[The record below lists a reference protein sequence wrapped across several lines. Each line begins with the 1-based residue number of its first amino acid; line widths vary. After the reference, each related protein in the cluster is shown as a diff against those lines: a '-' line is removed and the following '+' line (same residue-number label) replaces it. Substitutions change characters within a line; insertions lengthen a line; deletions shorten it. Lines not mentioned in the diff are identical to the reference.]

1 MTTPLLFDTFTL
13 AAVAAELRALVV
25 PARVQKIQQPS
36 PHELVLSLYGHTG
49 ARRLLVSADPQRFR
63 VHLTQ
68 VRRESPVTLPAFAA
82 VCRKYLAGAR
92 LDDVLLPRFDRVLHL
107 VFHAHDGERVTLA
120 AELMGRNANLVLV
133 SGTGVVRGVLRA
145 APAGGRPLRVGAP
158 YADPPG
164 LDAKRDPRTPPLGD
178 DDFAALPDNPEDAR
192 RWLVE
197 TFGGI
202 GRFAADEVWARAGG
216 EVGRVPDA
224 LRSLMDEVWEARFAP
239 HSILGDDGSTAG
251 VWAFEPQSVP
261 RGRRFPR
268 ESVSVALDT
277 FHATLAERTEEGSER
292 DRLAKAL
299 AREIAFREK
308 ERAAAQKTRAE
319 AERGDSHERAGNLL
333 LAHLPQIDRGAS
345 SVTLPDLYAD
355 AGGTISIA
363 LDPKRSPQENADA
376 YFERARKARG
386 RRSTP
391 KRDVSPIC
399 GRSSRFSAPSG
410 RTGARGGREASGG
423 SARRSPRSPAPGASP
438 RRPPRFPVGEGEAVE
453 RATACAPTRSTGFHA
468 TRGRDRRGQRLP
480 HDARRRAQRSL
491 DARARG
497 NGRARRPAHRWQ
509 AAAVPESVVRRAA
522 EIVAAR
528 SAPRSSTPG
537 SSPCDV
543 SSESTSESRAAPAG
557 PGDLLA
563 RAQLGRIAE
572 FVGAGTELEEDVP
585 HAGRCLSTRYSVLD
599 LLLEL
604 VLVPLSAAERSGQMY
619 HAPDRRHLRF
629 PGVQTPARHLP
640 THRAHHFDIF
650 KRHGRIPLG

>member
-49 ARRLLVSADPQRFR
+49 ARRLLVSVDPQRFR

-68 VRRESPVTLPAFAA
+68 VRRESPVTPPAFAA

-145 APAGGRPLRVGAP
+145 APAGERPLRVGAP

-319 AERGDSHERAGNLL
+319 AERADSHERAGNLL

-376 YFERARKARG
+376 YFERARKARDAAVYAEKRLADLQAQLALLGAVGADLERAGDAQALG
-386 RRSTP
+386 RVRQALAE
-391 KRDVSPIC
+391 IAGA
-399 GRSSRFSAPSG
+399 GRVAAAPSPVSRG
-410 RTGARGGREASGG
+410 PKEKPWNGHRVRTYTIDGFTLLVGETAEANDYLTTRVAAPSDLWMHVRAGTGAHGVLRTGGKPQA
-423 SARRSPRSPAPGASP
+423 
-438 RRPPRFPVGEGEAVE
+438 
-453 RATACAPTRSTGFHA
+453 
-468 TRGRDRRGQRLP
+468 LP
-480 HDARRRAQRSL
+480 DA
-491 DARARG
+491 
-497 NGRARRPAHRWQ
+497 
-509 AAAVPESVVRRAA
+509 VVRRAA

-528 SAPRSSTPG
+528 SGTAVKHAGVVAVDVVERKHVRKPRGAKPG
-537 SSPCDV
+537 LVTYSRERSLDV
-543 SSESTSESRAAPAG
+543 SPS
-557 PGDLLA
+557 L
-563 RAQLGRIAE
+563 
-572 FVGAGTELEEDVP
+572 
-585 HAGRCLSTRYSVLD
+585 
-599 LLLEL
+599 
-604 VLVPLSAAERSGQMY
+604 
-619 HAPDRRHLRF
+619 
-629 PGVQTPARHLP
+629 
-640 THRAHHFDIF
+640 
-650 KRHGRIPLG
+650 